1 MLKYCSRPFLSGG
14 ARKSDIYGWIGC
26 SQSQTRM
33 TAENGAGLTWDDF
46 ARIFN
51 SDQWAPCISLY
62 RTLIRLYLHRYHC
75 TISFIAIGSKW
86 KHGQSWA
93 FWLRAA
99 FSFHLIFW
107 MPEAKARRTAW
118 HHMPSFHFITALIL
132 RCIVPASSLFAVPR
146 VPALQACAWCP
157 LQACGAHRKLVVTMW
172 CPLQSDGAHCKLEV
186 PIANLWSQ
194 FGGHCK
200 RPIVQE
206 QSGWPGLRPNW
217 SLMRY
222 IWTCTSTYLQG
233 L

>member
-1 MLKYCSRPFLSGG
+1 MLKYCSRSFLSGG

-118 HHMPSFHFITALIL
+118 HHMPSFQCPFYHRAHSPLH
-132 RCIVPASSLFAVPR
+132 CASQLTFCSSPRSSIASLCV
-146 VPALQACAWCP
+146 L
-157 LQACGAHRKLVVTMW
+157 
-172 CPLQSDGAHCKLEV
+172 
-186 PIANLWSQ
+186 PIANLWCPSQ
-194 FGGHCK
+194 TCGHNVVSIASWRWQCGAHCK
-200 RPIVQE
+200 VMVPIA
-206 QSGWPGLRPNW
+206 N
-217 SLMRY
+217 
-222 IWTCTSTYLQG
+222 
-233 L
+233 